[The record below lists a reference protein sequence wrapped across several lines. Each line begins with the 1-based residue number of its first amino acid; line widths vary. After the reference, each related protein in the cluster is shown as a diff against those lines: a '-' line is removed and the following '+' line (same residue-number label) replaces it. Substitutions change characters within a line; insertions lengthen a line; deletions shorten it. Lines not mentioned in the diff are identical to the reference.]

1 MCKQLVYCP
10 TCKKKVEYV
19 IRCRVGDTVIH
30 DVEIHYF
37 EKYGICKECHNEL
50 AVPGLDKVNDLRVE
64 DCYRIKLGLIPL
76 SQFNSLVEAYGLE
89 RLSELSHIS
98 YETLQ
103 NYQSGKLVTR
113 EDSEKLQ
120 CL

>member
-1 MCKQLVYCP
+1 MV
-10 TCKKKVEYV
+10 
-19 IRCRVGDTVIH
+19 H

-37 EKYGICKECHNEL
+37 EKYCICKECHNEL

-76 SQFNSLVEAYGLE
+76 SQFNDLVEAYGLE
-89 RLSELSHIS
+89 RLSELSHVP
-98 YETLQ
+98 YENLQ
-103 NYQSGKLVTR
+103 QYQSGKLATCQ
-113 EDSEKLQ
+113 DSEKLQ